1 MEILWNLILE
11 RVKKGK
17 EKKKEK
23 KLGGRAVRSVIE
35 QGNVTHPFLSRFS
48 EMHGCAKQAGS
59 YRVFHGFNANS
70 LSATSIEQLEWKN
83 V

>member
-35 QGNVTHPFLSRFS
+35 QDNVTHPFLSRFS
-48 EMHGCAKQAGS
+48 EIVVLRTGAQNKPARIEFSTDLMQTL
-59 YRVFHGFNANS
+59 YRQRRSSN
-70 LSATSIEQLEWKN
+70 
-83 V
+83 